1 MNSHLELIK
10 PVEVAIVVLPESS
23 MLCVASVLDPLR
35 AANRVAGKRLYH
47 WQLIGIDDDPVA
59 LTCGMA
65 CEVSQRLT
73 DRLRGDL
80 MVVIGGFNQQRHADT
95 ADLAKIRKSASSF
108 ATIAGVEAGTWVLAR
123 AGLLNGYQATT
134 HWEDFEAFASRFPDV
149 ELRQD
154 RFVTDRNR
162 LTCGG
167 ASPAFDMT
175 LAYIRQCHGNTI
187 AAEVASVFIYE
198 QARSQYDAQPVF
210 SLGRLDI
217 RDRRLEQAVRL
228 MESSVENPCSTKT
241 IARQLGVSCKTLETI
256 FKRDLGTTPSRF
268 FLNLRLKLADRLV
281 LNSDLDM
288 REISVRSGFSSLS
301 AFSRAYSRQFGASA
315 RQRRAQGTNESA

>member
-1 MNSHLELIK
+1 MLTALIWRRS
-10 PVEVAIVVLPESS
+10 E
-23 MLCVASVLDPLR
+23 
-35 AANRVAGKRLYH
+35 
-47 WQLIGIDDDPVA
+47 
-59 LTCGMA
+59 
-65 CEVSQRLT
+65 
-73 DRLRGDL
+73 
-80 MVVIGGFNQQRHADT
+80 
-95 ADLAKIRKSASSF
+95 KSASSF

-149 ELRQD
+149 ELKQD

-187 AAEVASVFIYE
+187 AAEIASVFIYE

-228 MESSVENPCSTKT
+228 MESSVEKPVFYKYDCPSAWGFRAKHW
-241 IARQLGVSCKTLETI
+241 
-256 FKRDLGTTPSRF
+256 KRFSNVIWERRPAAF
-268 FLNLRLKLADRLV
+268 FSICA
-281 LNSDLDM
+281 
-288 REISVRSGFSSLS
+288 
-301 AFSRAYSRQFGASA
+301 
-315 RQRRAQGTNESA
+315 